1 TTSDNELMKLNKD
14 FKDIK
19 DSQNAIIQQ
28 SFDSH
33 SEKNEEQLIDDI
45 IDNEHLVDFYGKR
58 VIEAIKTYSFK
69 NLETF
74 KVYINKL
81 EFSLKSV
88 EKERELS
95 LNTIDNEAV
104 HDELYKTFKRVILQY
119 KQGEV
124 NNINNYLF
132 SSFKKVFESY
142 ADMQI
147 DKPTIQV
154 PLHAWTK
161 GSD

>member
-1 TTSDNELMKLNKD
+1 M
-14 FKDIK
+14 
-19 DSQNAIIQQ
+19 
-28 SFDSH
+28 
-33 SEKNEEQLIDDI
+33 
-45 IDNEHLVDFYGKR
+45 
-58 VIEAIKTYSFK
+58 
-69 NLETF
+69 
-74 KVYINKL
+74 YINKL

-88 EKERELS
+88 EKEQEIS

-142 ADMQI
+142 ADMQASEPI
-147 DKPTIQV
+147 TDV
-154 PLHAWTK
+154 PLYMLDK
-161 GSD
+161 ND